1 MKLMPSLRP
10 KKRYV
15 LFQLIADQKFTLV
28 EVKEEVERCLTS
40 FFGQLG
46 LSKAGIMF
54 IEEQFDAENQKFLL
68 KVDNKYVD
76 ELISALILSKSIK
89 NTPIIIKSV
98 RVSGTINKA
107 KCLKIK

>member
-15 LFQLIADQKFTLV
+15 LFQIIAEQKFTLG
-28 EVKEEVERCLTS
+28 EVKAEVERCLNS

-54 IEEQFDAENQKFLL
+54 IDEKFDIENQKFLL

-89 NTPIIIKSV
+89 NTSVIIKSV

-107 KCLKIK
+107 VSTK